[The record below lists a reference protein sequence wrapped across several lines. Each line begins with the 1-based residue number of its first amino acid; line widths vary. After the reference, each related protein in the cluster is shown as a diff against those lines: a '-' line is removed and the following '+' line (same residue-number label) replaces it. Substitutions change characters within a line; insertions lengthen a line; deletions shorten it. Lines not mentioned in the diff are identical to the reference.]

1 MKLYEIIS
9 LLAATSSTKEK
20 QKILEDNKNNE
31 LLRRYFE
38 ATLNPF
44 YNYFI
49 RLKAIPSKSG
59 SEELTVDAINLIVD
73 TLTTREK
80 TGHAARDFL
89 NDVMESLT
97 LDDQVLLKNM
107 INHDPNCK
115 VAEGI
120 VNKVWKKMIPEFPC
134 MLAEQYNDKTHGN
147 IREGAGQ
154 IVVQKK
160 EDGGRV
166 AIVVD
171 NNGAVTLYSRNGNIL
186 ETHDMFT
193 AMFQQYRGQVF
204 DGELLVLD
212 DRGIQDRKTGNG
224 IFNKAVRGTISVE
237 EAAKLHIVLW
247 DMIPHD
253 KWLAGYDA
261 TAYADRLKN
270 LVVVVDTLPTH
281 KASLIKSKIVDTMD
295 QAMQF
300 YYEMLELGFEGAMVK
315 NIDMP
320 WENKRCNYLLKLKST
335 KTTTLLCVA
344 VQPHKKNPNLIGSL
358 ECVTSDKLLRTSVGS
373 GLKELDR
380 MKDPEFFIGQLIDVK
395 YNMLISS
402 KSTDEYAL
410 FLPRYNDIR
419 LDQSEADTLEHIK
432 GQE

>member
-1 MKLYEIIS
+1 MKLHEIIS
-9 LLAATSSTKEK
+9 LLANTSSTKEK
-20 QKILEDNKNNE
+20 QKILEENKNNE

-49 RLKAIPSKSG
+49 RVKSLPETSG
-59 SEELTVDAINLIVD
+59 PCDLTVDAINTIVD
-73 TLTTREK
+73 VLTNRQK

-89 NDVMESLT
+89 SGYMDTLT
-97 LDDQVLLKNM
+97 PEDQILLENI

-134 MLAEQYNDKTHGN
+134 MLAEQYTDKTHGN

-224 IFNKAVRGTISVE
+224 IFNKAVRGTIS
-237 EAAKLHIVLW
+237 A
-247 DMIPHD
+247 
-253 KWLAGYDA
+253 
-261 TAYADRLKN
+261 
-270 LVVVVDTLPTH
+270 
-281 KASLIKSKIVDTMD
+281 
-295 QAMQF
+295 
-300 YYEMLELGFEGAMVK
+300 
-315 NIDMP
+315 
-320 WENKRCNYLLKLKST
+320 
-335 KTTTLLCVA
+335 
-344 VQPHKKNPNLIGSL
+344 
-358 ECVTSDKLLRTSVGS
+358 
-373 GLKELDR
+373 
-380 MKDPEFFIGQLIDVK
+380 
-395 YNMLISS
+395 
-402 KSTDEYAL
+402 
-410 FLPRYNDIR
+410 
-419 LDQSEADTLEHIK
+419 
-432 GQE
+432 